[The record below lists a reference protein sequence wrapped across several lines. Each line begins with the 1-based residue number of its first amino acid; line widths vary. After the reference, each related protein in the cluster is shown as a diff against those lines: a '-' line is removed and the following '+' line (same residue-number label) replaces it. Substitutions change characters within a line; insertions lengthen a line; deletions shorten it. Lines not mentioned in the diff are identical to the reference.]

1 MTPGSLLVLLSIIL
15 LGPLF
20 LTTSARDENFPI
32 TKGDENFATTRSDG
46 TVGYMRP
53 PDQKEVKKLV
63 GYIRDGM
70 NHADDLERQKQHKG
84 KVRFQIRTKKR
95 TRDTLSCMA

>member
-1 MTPGSLLVLLSIIL
+1 MTPRSLLVLLSITL

-20 LTTSARDENFPI
+20 LTTTARDENVPT
-32 TKGDENFATTRSDG
+32 TKGNENFATTRSDG

-70 NHADDLERQKQHKG
+70 NHADGLERQKQHKG
-84 KVRFQIRTKKR
+84 KARFLR
-95 TRDTLSCMA
+95 TRK

>member
-1 MTPGSLLVLLSIIL
+1 MTPRSLLVLLSITL

-20 LTTSARDENFPI
+20 LITSARNENFPI
-32 TKGDENFATTRSDG
+32 AKSDDNFATTRSDG

-53 PDQKEVKKLV
+53 PDQKEVRKLV

-70 NHADDLERQKQHKG
+70 NHVDSLERQKQHRG
-84 KVRFQIRTKKR
+84 KVRFFIRTKK
-95 TRDTLSCMA
+95 

>member
-1 MTPGSLLVLLSIIL
+1 MRPRSLLVLLSITL

-20 LTTSARDENFPI
+20 LTTGARDENFPI
-32 TKGDENFATTRSDG
+32 TKSDENFATTRSDG

-70 NHADDLERQKQHKG
+70 NHANGLERQKQHKG
-84 KVRFQIRTKKR
+84 KVRFLIRTKK
-95 TRDTLSCMA
+95 

>member
-1 MTPGSLLVLLSIIL
+1 MTPRSLLVLLSITL

-20 LTTSARDENFPI
+20 LTTGARAENFPV
-32 TKGDENFATTRSDG
+32 TKSDENFATTRSDG

-70 NHADDLERQKQHKG
+70 NHADGLERQKQHRG
-84 KVRFQIRTKKR
+84 KARFLIRTKK
-95 TRDTLSCMA
+95 

>member
-1 MTPGSLLVLLSIIL
+1 MTLRSSLILLSIAV

-20 LTTSARDENFPI
+20 ATIGAREEEFPVTKNVEGNFPI
-32 TKGDENFATTRSDG
+32 TRSDG
-46 TVGYMRP
+46 TVGQMRP

-70 NHADDLERQKQHKG
+70 NRADRSDRQKQSKG
-84 KVRFQIRTKKR
+84 KERFLIRIKR
-95 TRDTLSCMA
+95 

>member
-1 MTPGSLLVLLSIIL
+1 MTPRSLLVLLSITL

-20 LTTSARDENFPI
+20 LTTGARVENFPV
-32 TKGDENFATTRSDG
+32 TKSDDNFATTRSDG

-63 GYIRDGM
+63 GYIRAGM
-70 NHADDLERQKQHKG
+70 NHADGLEKQIQVRG
-84 KVRFQIRTKKR
+84 KVRSLRKKK
-95 TRDTLSCMA
+95 